1 LIHKAAVRH
10 PVSYLLLDLT
20 LARSQK
26 KAAGRF
32 ARQPSPKQAKMN
44 S

>member
-1 LIHKAAVRH
+1 VAFRH
-10 PVSYLLLDLT
+10 PVSYLSPDLT

-26 KAAGRF
+26 KAAGQC
-32 ARQPSPKQAKMN
+32 ARQPSSKQAKMN

>member
-1 LIHKAAVRH
+1 LIHKAAFRH
-10 PVSYLLLDLT
+10 PVSYLLPDST

-26 KAAGRF
+26 KAAGHC
-32 ARQPSPKQAKMN
+32 ARQPSPKQAKIN